1 MQEQQTAEEV
11 ISISEYASMLLKHK
25 LLIVLCLFVGIFA
38 ALYFLFT
45 IQPEYQATAKLAVK
59 PAAPANAKSA
69 SLTDETGAVDSLF
82 FREFNLNTHLELI
95 LSRPVLEKLID
106 KLQLEQIKV
115 PEKDGWLHQMIGQL
129 KDNFRLLLTG
139 AERVLTPDEKKYLLA
154 ESLRKKIVIKN
165 PKLTD
170 LLSVTVLDVDP
181 EHACNIANTVAEL
194 YIQYDIA
201 NNQLASSNS
210 FTFLKEQAAEFKIKL
225 DQAEAAFLAYKQK
238 ENMFSL
244 ETMQGGI
251 EEKKKAYDIQLFD
264 ARSKQQQI
272 ALRLQELESLAG
284 QKNYAARLR
293 SLLGNSVIEN
303 LNSQLIAAEIEQSK
317 LSKIY
322 KSKHAEMQAINST
335 INNLRSE
342 MNRQVEKEIASMRKE
357 KEMLQSSIDKILSS
371 TEELKKEA
379 IGLSGKEKQ
388 YLILQDN
395 VKTYKKY
402 YETLISKAE
411 DMSVSSEIRNTVSNI
426 NLVERAQK
434 PIYPVKPNKPLLF
447 LAGVFGGLFSG
458 IGLALLLE
466 FSDRTIRT
474 EEDVQSCCDLAV
486 LGVIPVAGRQSGGI
500 QRSKY
505 MPSEEGRR
513 A

>member
-82 FREFNLNTHLELI
+82 FREFNLNTHLELM

-106 KLQLEQIKV
+106 KLQLEQSKV
-115 PEKDGWLHQMIGQL
+115 PEKDGWLHQMIGQV
-129 KDNFRLLLTG
+129 KDNFHLLLTG
-139 AERVLTPDEKKYLLA
+139 AEKVLTPDEKKYLLA
-154 ESLRKKIVIKN
+154 ESLRKKIAIKN

-170 LLSVTVLDVDP
+170 LISVTVLDVDP
-181 EHACNIANTVAEL
+181 EQACNIANTVAEL

-284 QKNYAARLR
+284 DQKNYAARLR

-322 KSKHAEMQAINST
+322 KSKHAEMQAIQST

-342 MNRQVEKEIASMRKE
+342 MNRQMEKEISSMKKE

-486 LGVIPVAGRQSGGI
+486 LGVIPVAGGKAAYNR
-500 QRSKY
+500 KY